1 MKKKVTLIIEIIV
14 FILALC
20 GLTCAYYFSNNTEEV
35 EEEPASVGITE
46 VNNDNFKEEVL
57 YSKKPVILEFSS
69 KSCPP
74 CVAMLT
80 TLIDIAKNN
89 KDIKVVTVDIDDKN
103 STKLAEDYEISAT
116 PTIMVFDGGEAKGTL
131 VGAVNEDKIMD
142 LLRK

>member
-57 YSKKPVILEFSS
+57 DSKKPVILEFSS

-103 STKLAEDYEISAT
+103 STKIAEDYEISAT
-116 PTIMVFDGGEAKGTL
+116 PTIMVFDVGEAKGTL

>member
-57 YSKKPVILEFSS
+57 DSKKPVILEFSS

-103 STKLAEDYEISAT
+103 STKIAEDYEISAT

-142 LLRK
+142 LPRK

>member
-57 YSKKPVILEFSS
+57 DSKKPVILEFSS

-103 STKLAEDYEISAT
+103 STKIAEDYEISAT
-116 PTIMVFDGGEAKGTL
+116 PTIMAFDGGEAKGTL